1 MFRPFFG
8 GIAVLLTTFWG
19 DQPAGNVPI
28 NCLDIIDNWKSI
40 TLTIQFDGKRL
51 IQGNLL
57 VPSTNGR
64 PYVRG
69 VVILCGNISWLYTL
83 DYPRLMKK
91 TYYLS
96 H

>member
-8 GIAVLLTTFWG
+8 GIPVLLTTFWG
-19 DQPAGNVPI
+19 DQPAGKVAI
-28 NCLDIIDNWKSI
+28 NCLDMIGKSI

-51 IQGNLL
+51 IQGNFL

-69 VVILCGNISWLYTL
+69 VVIICGTVEIYSGYI
-83 DYPRLMKK
+83 P
-91 TYYLS
+91 
-96 H
+96 